1 MYRKITFLMTTISI
15 GAFFT
20 YLSIPAG
27 WLLGALWCGII
38 VRFIDKSLFFG
49 PKLIKLS
56 QVFIGISIGLM
67 IKTSFFAALLNY
79 LFPFLLCMLLIII
92 CGLMLGLLFQR
103 YSGLDP
109 ITAFFCCIP
118 GGATEVIA
126 VSNEYGANEKI
137 VAAFHSARIVFI
149 VSTIPFIISLFTK
162 SNIERFASNN
172 PFSPISF
179 FDITIMGIAILIAY
193 TLSTKYRI
201 PAGALVISIL
211 IGFVISILFNSNVQP
226 SRLLIGIGQAWIGG
240 IIGLRFDKATFSEI
254 IKIGWI
260 ALIILILYLILG
272 ITVAFVFYLST
283 PLDLG
288 SSILSVIPAGA
299 VEMTSIALFLQLDS
313 TLVAFMQISRLI
325 IMFLTMPKI
334 INIIIN
340 YQTKTRLRSMKN
352 D

>member
-1 MYRKITFLMTTISI
+1 MSTVTI
-15 GAFFT
+15 GALFT

-38 VRFIDKSLFFG
+38 VRIIDKSLSFG

-67 IKTSFFAALLNY
+67 IKTNFFTSLLNY
-79 LFPFLLCMLLIII
+79 LLPFLLCMLLIIL
-92 CGLMLGLLFQR
+92 CGLMLGFIFQR

-149 VSTIPFIISLFTK
+149 VSTIPFILSIFFQSD
-162 SNIERFASNN
+162 IGRFSSSNN
-172 PFSPISF
+172 SF
-179 FDITIMGIAILIAY
+179 FPTSYMEMTLIGLAILIAY
-193 TLSTKYRI
+193 FLSVKHMI
-201 PAGALVISIL
+201 PAGALVFSIL
-211 IGFVISILFNSNVQP
+211 IGLVISMVFSNSVQP
-226 SRLLIGIGQAWIGG
+226 PRLLIGMGQAWIGG
-240 IIGLRFDKATFSEI
+240 IIGLRFDKETFSEI
-254 IKIGWI
+254 WRIGWI
-260 ALIILILYLILG
+260 ALITLLLYLILG
-272 ITVAFVFYLST
+272 IGVAFVFYLTT

-299 VEMTSIALFLQLDS
+299 VEMTSIALFLHLDA

-334 INIIIN
+334 IKMILTH
-340 YQTKTRLRSMKN
+340 QTKLRIRSSNK
-352 D
+352 